1 MTDILYRGHRDSR
14 LARFGRHLHRVPTG
28 EVIDARDV
36 IASTLAL
43 SALIAGATAG
53 GAVASGAIQS
63 RSATRGAQ
71 LQTQAANYAADQL
84 AAANQREE
92 QFKREQAQHDWEN
105 QETTRRANY
114 DQWAARERRLGS
126 IAERLGYGR
135 RDIPGYV
142 PSVNPGY
149 LPPSGGVSTTQPV
162 TNAQPGLT
170 PTLTA
175 RDAILARRFPP
186 GSVGAMVL
194 DRRQRPA
201 GAGA

>member
-1 MTDILYRGHRDSR
+1 MQS
-14 LARFGRHLHRVPTG
+14 
-28 EVIDARDV
+28 
-36 IASTLAL
+36 
-43 SALIAGATAG
+43 
-53 GAVASGAIQS
+53 GAVTKA
-63 RSATRGAQ
+63 AQ
-71 LQTQAANYAADQL
+71 MQTQASNYAADQQ
-84 AAANQREE
+84 AEANKREE
-92 QFKREQAQHDWEN
+92 QFKREQAQRQWESEE
-105 QETTRRANY
+105 QTRRANY

-126 IAERLGYGR
+126 IAEQLGYGR

-162 TNAQPGLT
+162 TNTQPGLT

-194 DRRQRPA
+194 ARRQRPA
-201 GAGA
+201 GVGV